1 MNRNDLMKFF
11 LEEAEEQ
18 LQILEQE
25 ILQME
30 KHGESNEVI
39 QRIFRAAHTLKGSSA
54 AMGFELMKTLTH
66 HMENVLDNIRSGQMT
81 VSNPVI
87 NVLFKCLD
95 RLIQFKAQI
104 EIEGNCSGNIS
115 KIIEELQQ
123 LMDKNK
129 SVQQAVSAPGLASF
143 LPEECLALEEAKRTK
158 GYKGFILELT
168 FSSTCEMKA
177 ARSLII
183 RNRLEDC
190 TDVVGMT
197 PSFQDIDE
205 EHEGTIT
212 ICYLIACE
220 RTREELEAVCKELTR
235 GEELENIKLSDEPDR
250 AETLSIVTPI
260 EPTEIL
266 GASPVS
272 TSSES
277 LPPKAVS
284 IKPEKEDNRR
294 AASGQSVRVDVE
306 RLENLMNL
314 VGELVIDQTRIV
326 QVGTI
331 IRDLITADDTMDEFD
346 SITNHISR
354 VVSELQ
360 ESVMKTRMLP
370 IEQLFNRF
378 PRMVRDLSLSIGK
391 QIHLVIEGKETELDR
406 TVIEEIGDPLIHLIR
421 NSVDHGIEDAERRKA
436 SGKPEAGTIRI
447 HAVHQENQ
455 VILTIED
462 DGAGID
468 PKRIKQSAINKQ
480 LISETQAEQMS
491 DQEIIHLIFA
501 PGFST
506 AKQISDIS
514 GRGVGMDIVRSHI
527 EKLNGIIDVDTRL
540 GEGTTFTIKLPLTL
554 AILRGLL
561 IKIHQSTYA
570 LPISSVSEIIRL
582 PRQEIHS
589 IKGQMAVKI
598 REQVLPL
605 VWIHDYFHVPR
616 PAARHDDNVF
626 VVIVGIAEKRVALV
640 VDELVGNQEIV
651 VKSMGSYVGKVDG
664 ISGATILGDG
674 GVALILDVT
683 GIFNLVGRDR
693 SSYTE
698 ELVV

>member
-18 LQILEQE
+18 LQTLEQE

-30 KHGESNEVI
+30 QHGESDEVI

-54 AMGFELMKTLTH
+54 AMGFEPMKTLTH
-66 HMENVLDNIRSGQMT
+66 QMENVLDHIRSGQMQVT
-81 VSNPVI
+81 NPII
-87 NVLFKCLD
+87 NILFVCLD

-104 EIEGNCSGNIS
+104 ELEGTCSGDIS
-115 KIIEELQQ
+115 DIVHKLQQ
-123 LMDKNK
+123 LIEAEM
-129 SVQQAVSAPGLASF
+129 SAQQTPAEPANLAF
-143 LPEECLALEEAKRTK
+143 LPEEHAALEEAKSN
-158 GYKGFILELT
+158 GYKGFILELC

-183 RNRLEDC
+183 RSRLEGC
-190 TDVVGMT
+190 THVIGMK
-197 PSFQDIDE
+197 PAFHEIEDE
-205 EHEGTIT
+205 YEGPVI
-212 ICYLIACE
+212 IQYLIACQKPIKE
-220 RTREELEAVCKELTR
+220 IEATWREITQGESIDTINVLDEFGAPAVPPA
-235 GEELENIKLSDEPDR
+235 ISP
-250 AETLSIVTPI
+250 AESADTFI
-260 EPTEIL
+260 EPPL
-266 GASPVS
+266 SASPDP
-272 TSSES
+272 TS
-277 LPPKAVS
+277 PKAVPV
-284 IKPEKEDNRR
+284 KPEKEDHRR
-294 AASGQSVRVDVE
+294 AASSQSVRVDVE

-326 QVGTI
+326 QVGTV
-331 IRDLITADDTMDEFD
+331 IRDLINADDTMDEFD

-378 PRMVRDLSLSIGK
+378 PRMVRDLSQSIGK

-421 NSVDHGIEDAERRKA
+421 NSVDHGIEDVEIRKA
-436 SGKPEAGTIRI
+436 NGKPEAGTIRI
-447 HAVHQENQ
+447 NAVHQENQ

-462 DGAGID
+462 DGAGIN
-468 PKRIKQSAINKQ
+468 PQRIKQSAIAKQ
-480 LISETQAEQMS
+480 LITESQAEQMS
-491 DQEIIHLIFA
+491 EQEIIHLIFA

-540 GEGTTFTIKLPLTL
+540 NEGTTFTIKLPLTL

-561 IKIHQSTYA
+561 IKIHQSIYA

-582 PRQEIHS
+582 PRQDIHS

-626 VVIVGIAEKRVALV
+626 VVIVGVAEKRLALV

-683 GIFNLVGRDR
+683 GIFNLVGKER
-693 SSYTE
+693 SAHTE
-698 ELVV
+698 EMIV